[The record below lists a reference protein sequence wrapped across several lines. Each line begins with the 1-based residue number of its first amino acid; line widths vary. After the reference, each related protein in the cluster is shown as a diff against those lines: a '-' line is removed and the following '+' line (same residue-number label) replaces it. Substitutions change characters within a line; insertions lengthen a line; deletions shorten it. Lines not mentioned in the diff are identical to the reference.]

1 MTGMAVMLIS
11 VGLFAGLLI
20 GAIGI
25 GGVIL
30 VPTLVYLAYVPVHA
44 AIAAA
49 MMSYILTG
57 LVGTYVYARARSIR
71 WDMVGWLWAGAMPA
85 AVAGAYAASSTSA
98 SLLEVLIGLLTASSG
113 AYALFSPHKAGDQAG
128 ASPANTTL
136 GVIGMITG
144 FASALS
150 GTGGPLVLVPILLW
164 LDVPVLTAVALSQV
178 IQLPIALLATA
189 SNLHNGSLD
198 VALGGLLAI
207 GVTLG
212 AWSGAKVAHAVPTA
226 ALRNMVAVVLIA
238 VGALIFFR
246 VAARHF
252 A

>member
-1 MTGMAVMLIS
+1 MTSAAVMLMS
-11 VGLFAGLLI
+11 LGLLAGLLI

-25 GGVIL
+25 GGVVL
-30 VPTLVYLAYVPVHA
+30 VPALVYLANVPVHA

-57 LVGTYVYARARSIR
+57 LVGTYVYARAKSIR
-71 WDMVGWLWAGAMPA
+71 WDMAGWLCAGAMPA
-85 AVAGAYAASSTSA
+85 ALVGALAANSA
-98 SLLEVLIGLLTASSG
+98 SAGLLEVLIGLLTASSG
-113 AYALFSPHKAGDQAG
+113 LHALLSHAKIPDD
-128 ASPANTTL
+128 ASASCSGVVL
-136 GVIGMITG
+136 GIVGITTG

-164 LDVPVLTAVALSQV
+164 LDVSVLTAVALSQV

-189 SNLHNGSLD
+189 SNFYYGSLD
-198 VALGGLLAI
+198 VTLGGLLAV

-212 AWSGAKVAHAVPTA
+212 AWAGAKVTHAVPRV

-238 VGALIFFR
+238 VGVLIFI
-246 VAARHF
+246 
-252 A
+252 